1 MGCGREVFAS
11 AFLLFPACPPIA
23 PPPLSPVSIE
33 CPSLPPCNAAHMA
46 FGSLALLP
54 LMLCHES
61 YRGKHAN
68 VIRRDWRALFF
79 IGLVNGP
86 QIALNNASLVKI
98 ELSLNQELFV
108 CLTNMRIPPHP
119 HFAAVDVLLR

>member
-1 MGCGREVFAS
+1 
-11 AFLLFPACPPIA
+11 
-23 PPPLSPVSIE
+23 
-33 CPSLPPCNAAHMA
+33 MA